1 MNSRKFPRRAGF
13 TLIELLV
20 VIAIIAIL
28 ASLLL
33 PVLAKSKERA
43 KRVHCL
49 NNLKQ
54 LVLGTILYAD
64 DKEGAF
70 PDDGAQQPYYIG
82 ADFRNT
88 FTNYYKVQRNQF
100 YCPSNPTW
108 NRDDFWYYKSGGS
121 VPTDPAVVG
130 YSYYP
135 GNLGYNR
142 APSFHVNLTAEVWEQ
157 KPMFAM
163 KTTDRPYYTI
173 MWTDVNRKL
182 NGVGGTWG
190 RPNDPNPE
198 TRGVNHFNR
207 SGNAPDGS
215 NEGHIDGHVAWV
227 KSIFFINR
235 PRLKEGT
242 VVNYFSSDRP

>member
-1 MNSRKFPRRAGF
+1 MNLIKSRRLAGF

-33 PVLAKSKERA
+33 PALSKSKERA
-43 KRVHCL
+43 KRVQCL

-54 LVLGTILYAD
+54 LVIATTMYAD
-64 DKEGAF
+64 DKDGVY
-70 PDDGAQQPYYIG
+70 PDDGAQHPYYIG
-82 ADFRNT
+82 PHFRNAI
-88 FTNYYKVQRNQF
+88 TNSYRVQRNQF
-100 YCPSNPTW
+100 YCPSNPVW
-108 NRDDFWYYKSGGS
+108 NKDNFWYYQSGGS

-135 GNLGYNR
+135 GNLGYNM
-142 APSFHVNLTAEVWEQ
+142 APSFHLNMTPEVWEQ
-157 KPMFAM
+157 RPMFAM
-163 KTTDRPYYTI
+163 RTHDRPYYTI

-190 RPNDPNPE
+190 RPSDPNPE

-207 SGNAPDGS
+207 AGDAPEGA
-215 NEGHIDGHVAWV
+215 NEGHIDGHVVWV
-227 KSIFFINR
+227 RAQHFVNK
-235 PRLKEGT
+235 PRLRDGN
-242 VVNYFSSDRP
+242 VVNYFYSDRP